1 MAFHDANHWRR
12 ISAVLDAVL
21 LSDAGDRRRV
31 VDACCAG
38 DVLLRADVDAL
49 LSRVDDANVF
59 LSSFPSAVAAALV
72 TDVDEHNA
80 PPMEGRRIG
89 AYRIVRQIGRG
100 GMSRVFLAERA
111 DGQFEQQVALKLLR
125 PGINSALDQVR
136 FRAERQILATL
147 NHPHIARLLDGGMTE
162 DGQPYLALELVD
174 GEPIDRYCDTRSL
187 SLRDR
192 IQLFLTVLEA
202 TQFAH
207 RNLIVHRDLKPSNIL
222 VSADGRVKLLD
233 FGIAKLL
240 DPVAI
245 PGEAP
250 ATRTG
255 AVVMTPEYAAP
266 EQVRGGPVSTAT
278 DVYALGVLLYQLLT
292 GRRPY
297 EVRDLSPAECER
309 VIAEVEPPRPSTTF
323 DLGERG
329 TDAAARA
336 RVRGLSPDR
345 LTKRLRGDLD
355 AIVLLALRKEQ
366 NLRYGSAEQFARDLN
381 RHLEGRPVLAH
392 RGSRRYRLVKFLRRH
407 QVGVMAGAA
416 ITASLVAGAGLSLT
430 QASRANRERNR
441 AERVARQSKAA
452 SDESAGV
459 TSFLL
464 GLFEARDPTE
474 ASGDTLSAWDLLQ
487 RGVRRADQLQ
497 GQPLAQARMLEVTAQ
512 AYVMLGRFDDAI
524 ALLQRSTTLRR
535 GAGAAET
542 AEMARALD
550 HLADALRHGGQFVA
564 ADSAARQALA
574 IQQRVLGLDD
584 LAIATTL
591 HLIGNLAIYRGDL
604 STAEQY
610 HRRGLDLR
618 QRVVGP
624 GDSLTGTSHLLLGST
639 LRREGKDTAAEREFR
654 TALATFESSTT
665 PHEEGVAD
673 AVLHLAYLL
682 EVHPTRF
689 REAEPLY
696 DRALEVRRRLYGKGH
711 PLVAAAIGDIGDY
724 YARVHGNYEKAEQLL
739 NERLDIVR
747 RSYGP
752 AHPVYATTLGMTAES
767 FLIMRK
773 LDAAERL
780 YREALAI
787 EPRIRAADHV
797 GIAGHKVG
805 LARVLIERGQYDE
818 AELLL
823 RDAIRMHER
832 GHGPTHSTTTI
843 ARGYLGVLLTRRGD
857 FVSADS
863 VLRNAIGVFERQV
876 GRSNADLRQLYG
888 WLADLY
894 VARGQVA
901 ASEPYRAIANAR

>member
-1 MAFHDANHWRR
+1 MASDDANRWRR
-12 ISAVLDAVL
+12 INAVLDAVL
-21 LSDAGDRRRV
+21 SSDADDWSRV
-31 VDACCAG
+31 LGESCAG
-38 DVLLRADVDAL
+38 DTQLRADVEAL
-49 LSRVDDANVF
+49 LSRVDDANAF

-72 TDVDEHNA
+72 TDVEEHNA

-89 AYRIVRQIGRG
+89 AYRVVRQIGRG

-125 PGINSALDQVR
+125 PGIDSAVDQVR

-147 NHPHIARLLDGGMTE
+147 NHPHIARLLDGGMMD
-162 DGQPYLALELVD
+162 DGQPYLVLELVD
-174 GEPIDRYCDTRSL
+174 GEPIDRYCDARSM

-202 TQFAH
+202 TQYAH

-240 DPVAI
+240 DPVAL

-255 AVVMTPEYAAP
+255 AVAMTPEYAAP
-266 EQVRGGPVSTAT
+266 EQVRGDPVSTAT

-297 EVRDLSPAECER
+297 EVRDQSPAECER
-309 VIAEVEPPRPSTTF
+309 VICEVEPPRPSTTF
-323 DLGERG
+323 DPGGEG
-329 TDAAARA
+329 NDVADRA
-336 RVRGLSPDR
+336 RVRGMSSER
-345 LTKRLRGDLD
+345 LAKRLRGDLD
-355 AIVLLALRKEQ
+355 AIVLLALRKER
-366 NLRYGSAEQFARDLN
+366 NLRYGSAEQFASDLS

-392 RGSRRYRLVKFLRRH
+392 RGSRRYRFAKFLRRH
-407 QVGVMAGAA
+407 RVEVVASAA
-416 ITASLVAGAGLSLT
+416 ITTSLVLGAGLSLT
-430 QASRANRERNR
+430 QAGRATRERNR
-441 AERVARQSKAA
+441 AERAALQSKAA

-474 ASGDTLSAWDLLQ
+474 ARGDTLSAWALLQ
-487 RGVRRADQLQ
+487 RGVKRADQLQ

-512 AYVMLGRFDDAI
+512 AYVKLGKFDDAI
-524 ALLQRSTTLRR
+524 AILQRSMALRR
-535 GAGAAET
+535 GASSGET
-542 AEMARALD
+542 ADMARALG
-550 HLADALRHGGQFVA
+550 HLADALRLSGQFVA
-564 ADSAARQALA
+564 ADSAAREALA
-574 IQQRVLGLDD
+574 IQQRVLDPDD

-604 STAEQY
+604 ATAEHY
-610 HRRGLDLR
+610 HRRGLELR

-624 GDSLTGTSHLLLGST
+624 ADSLTGTSHLLLGST
-639 LRREGKDTAAEREFR
+639 LRREGNERAAEREFR
-654 TALATFESSTT
+654 TALSIFESSPA
-665 PHEEGVAD
+665 PHNEGVAD
-673 AVLHLAYLL
+673 ALLHLAYLL
-682 EVHPTRF
+682 EVHPVRF

-696 DRALEVRRRLYGKGH
+696 DRALDVRRRLYGNGH

-724 YARVHGNYEKAEQLL
+724 YARRHGNYEKAERLL
-739 NERLDIVR
+739 NERLDITR
-747 RSYGP
+747 RAYGP
-752 AHPVYATTLGMTAES
+752 SHPAYATTLGITAES
-767 FLIMRK
+767 FLFMK
-773 LDAAERL
+773 KFDAAERL

-787 EPRIRAADHV
+787 EPRIRAADHL

-805 LARVLIERGQYDE
+805 LARVLMERGRYDE
-818 AELLL
+818 AELLI

-832 GHGPTHSTTTI
+832 GHGPAHSTTTI

-888 WLADLY
+888 WLADVY

-901 ASEPYRAIANAR
+901 ASQPYRAIANAR

>member
-1 MAFHDANHWRR
+1 MASNDANRWQR
-12 ISAVLDAVL
+12 INAVLDAVL
-21 LSDAGDRRRV
+21 ASDSADWSRV
-31 VDACCAG
+31 LDESCAG
-38 DVLLRADVDAL
+38 DAALRSDVESL
-49 LSRVDDANVF
+49 LSRVDDADGF
-59 LSSFPSAVAAALV
+59 LASFPSAVAAALV
-72 TDVDEHNA
+72 TDVEERNT
-80 PPMEGRRIG
+80 PSMEGRRVG
-89 AYRIVRQIGRG
+89 AYRLVRQIGRG

-125 PGINSALDQVR
+125 PGIDSALDQVR

-147 NHPHIARLLDGGMTE
+147 NHPNIARLLDGGVTD

-174 GEPIDRYCDTRSL
+174 GDPIDRYCDARSL

-202 TQFAH
+202 TQYAH

-222 VSADGRVKLLD
+222 VSADGRVTLLD

-240 DPVAI
+240 DPVAV

-255 AVVMTPEYAAP
+255 AIVMTPEYAAP
-266 EQVRGGPVSTAT
+266 EQVQGGPVGTAT

-297 EVRDLSPAECER
+297 EVRGMSAADCQR
-309 VIAEVEPPRPSTTF
+309 VICEVEPPRPSTTF
-323 DLGERG
+323 DAAG
-329 TDAAARA
+329 DAGDSAARA
-336 RVRGLSPDR
+336 RQRGTTPER
-345 LTKRLRGDLD
+345 LAKRLRGDLD
-355 AIVLLALRKEQ
+355 AIVALALRKER
-366 NLRYGSAEQFARDLN
+366 NLRYGSTEQFARDLS
-381 RHLEGRPVLAH
+381 RYLEGRPVLAH
-392 RGSRRYRLVKFLRRH
+392 RGGRRYRLVKFLRRRR
-407 QVGVMAGAA
+407 VEVLAGAA

-430 QASRANRERNR
+430 QAGRANRERSR
-441 AERVARQSKAA
+441 AERAAQQSKAA

-474 ASGDTLSAWDLLQ
+474 ARGDTLSAWDLLH

-512 AYVMLGRFDDAI
+512 AYVKLGKFDDAI
-524 ALLQRSTTLRR
+524 AILERSMALRR
-535 GAGAAET
+535 GAGSGET
-542 AEMARALD
+542 ADMARALG
-550 HLADALRHGGQFVA
+550 HLADALRLSGQFGA

-574 IQQRVLGLDD
+574 IQQRVLDPGD

-604 STAEQY
+604 ATAEQY
-610 HRRGLDLR
+610 HRHGLDLR

-624 GDSLTGTSHLLLGST
+624 SDSLTGTSHLLLGST
-639 LRREGKDTAAEREFR
+639 LRREGNDTAAEREFR
-654 TALATFESSTT
+654 TALSIFESSRA
-665 PHEEGVAD
+665 PHNEGVAD
-673 AVLHLAYLL
+673 ALIHLAYLL

-696 DRALEVRRRLYGKGH
+696 DRALEVRRRLYGNGH
-711 PLVAAAIGDIGDY
+711 PLVAAAIGDIGAY
-724 YARVHGNYEKAEQLL
+724 YARHSRNYAKAERLL
-739 NERLDIVR
+739 NERLDFVR
-747 RSYGP
+747 RAYGS
-752 AHPVYATTLGMTAES
+752 AHPAYATTLGTTAES
-767 FLIMRK
+767 FLIMK
-773 LDAAERL
+773 NFDVAERL
-780 YREALAI
+780 YREALTI
-787 EPRIRAADHV
+787 GPRIRAADHV

-805 LARVLIERGQYDE
+805 LARVLMERGRYDE
-818 AELLL
+818 AEDLI

-832 GHGPTHSTTTI
+832 GHGPAHSTTTI
-843 ARGYLGVLLTRRGD
+843 ARGYLGALLTRRGD

-876 GRSNADLRQLYG
+876 GRSNADLRLLYG

-901 ASEPYRAIANAR
+901 ASLPYRAIANAR